1 MDAKLSKVRTDT
13 TYALSWYHR
22 CESRAER
29 NRRDYAKRTWRRAI
43 RRHAR
48 IEIAAGMEDC

>member
-13 TYALSWYHR
+13 TYALDWYHR

-29 NRRDYAKRTWRRAI
+29 NRRAYAKRCWKRANRRF
-43 RRHAR
+43 AR
-48 IEIAAGMEDC
+48 VEIAAAMEDC